1 MINRQVVLAS
11 RPKGVAQAEH
21 FAIRD
26 APVAAPAEGQYPGPQ
41 RVPVSRAGDAWLDRR
56 SRQLFRGG
64 RNRLGDARTR
74 RRRNRRIPPSRLSAG
89 RDRYGLVRLAG
100 NGHRRCDR
108 RRASRGRNRPAA
120 LARTWRPQDQR
131 RLCAGRADRN
141 RRTPAGRNCVGFDR
155 RGRCVDQPSGK
166 SGKFLAAARSASPA
180 APKRSRNAA
189 ISLDM
194 TRRSITRRGE
204 STKRSRLLAPMG
216 FTSISIIPRAR
227 SATRS
232 ILNSRLE
239 RVSSSAAPPQSPAGT
254 HGLWGLGSSAICSS
268 SAPERRGS

>member
-26 APVAAPAEGQYPGPQ
+26 APVAALGGRPDPGPQ
-41 RVPVSRAGDAWLDRR
+41 RVPVGRAGDARLDRR

-120 LARTWRPQDQR
+120 LARTWRPRDQR

-155 RGRCVDQPSGK
+155 RGRCGISRRANRENSWLPHGRRRRRPRK
-166 SGKFLAAARSASPA
+166 GRAMPRSLW
-180 APKRSRNAA
+180 
-189 ISLDM
+189 I
-194 TRRSITRRGE
+194 RRGDRLQGERE

-216 FTSISIIPRAR
+216 FTSISTIPRAR

-232 ILNSRLE
+232 ILTSRLE
-239 RVSSSAAPPQSPAGT
+239 RASSSAAPPRSPVGT
-254 HGLWGLGSSAICSS
+254 RGLWGLGSSAICSS